1 MASRFYGIDK
11 GAGTLMTGVTE
22 GASTGSKGVEI
33 QVDLSKVTAKID
45 ILQALETLKQY
56 IISRETDPAA

>member
-1 MASRFYGIDK
+1 MASRFYAIDL
-11 GAGTLMTGVTE
+11 GQMQVSNVTE

-33 QVDLSKVTAKID
+33 QVDLAKVTRKID
-45 ILQALETLKQY
+45 ILQALEILKQY